1 MAIYGNDDDNL
12 INGTNTPD
20 IIIGL
25 GGNDTLNGGD
35 WNDQLFGGIGNDV
48 LDGGTGADTLE
59 GGVGYD
65 TYIVDDVGDQI
76 SESSSKLDNADTV
89 ISTISWTLGEYLEN
103 LTLIGDVDI
112 NGTGNELDNNLVG
125 NVGDNI
131 LRGNGGNDQLFGNGG
146 SDQLFGDDGFDGL
159 FGGGGNDTLY
169 GGNGEDY
176 LEGGEGSDL
185 LDGGDS
191 NDTYFVDNVGDRIVE
206 SAPNDSSNNDI
217 VASYV
222 TWTLSDNLEEL
233 WLLGDAPMDGT
244 GNALNNL
251 LIGNNFN
258 NTLVGGDGDDTLQGA
273 GGINTL
279 DGGAG
284 NDTYFVELNA
294 TDTIIEGVNAGID
307 TVFTTFSWTLGANLE
322 NLTLQKDSSAI
333 NGIGNDLNNT
343 ITGND
348 GSNLL
353 HGKQGNDTL
362 LGGDSSDRLVGG
374 ADSDVLTGG
383 DGADRF
389 VRVYAS
395 TGIDTITDFQVGED
409 LLCFSARGFGGDLV
423 KRSVLDESQF
433 TLGTA
438 ATNTSDRFIYD
449 NTTGALFFDVDGT
462 GASEQVQIANL
473 QTGLALSNAD
483 IYIMA

>member
-322 NLTLQKDSSAI
+322 KLTLQKDSSAI
-333 NGIGNDLNNT
+333 NGIGN
-343 ITGND
+343 
-348 GSNLL
+348 
-353 HGKQGNDTL
+353 
-362 LGGDSSDRLVGG
+362 
-374 ADSDVLTGG
+374 
-383 DGADRF
+383 
-389 VRVYAS
+389 
-395 TGIDTITDFQVGED
+395 
-409 LLCFSARGFGGDLV
+409 
-423 KRSVLDESQF
+423 
-433 TLGTA
+433 
-438 ATNTSDRFIYD
+438 
-449 NTTGALFFDVDGT
+449 
-462 GASEQVQIANL
+462 
-473 QTGLALSNAD
+473 
-483 IYIMA
+483 